1 MSASEK
7 VLSRIKKLMAL
18 ADNTGNVH
26 EAAVAL
32 RQAQV
37 LMMKYGVAPEAVA
50 LAEITSET
58 CRNIPSNALSVP
70 GWLNALVTVVCMIAG
85 CRSYYGWYQHSDRKK
100 RRSVTFYGIGERPA
114 VACYLFGVVCRQLKR
129 DAEHYLHTAC
139 THPLLKLSTIRRR
152 MDEYRLYWVAGVWS
166 VLESVEPESSE
177 KAVLDQWLS
186 RQQRSLTPAKVRQPE
201 GRKGAAMPVR
211 QPEGCRNASKVRHA
225 AWTAGSQAEI
235 FPAMTVSNNEVQFS
249 EVGNG

>member
-18 ADNTGNVH
+18 ADNTVNAH

-32 RQAQV
+32 RQAQA
-37 LMMKYGVAPEAVA
+37 LMMKYGMAPEAVA

-58 CRNIPSNALSVP
+58 CRNIPSNVLSVP
-70 GWLNALVTVVCMIAG
+70 GWLNALVTVVCMTAG

-100 RRSVTFYGIGERPA
+100 RRSVTFYGVGERPA

-201 GRKGAAMPVR
+201 G
-211 QPEGCRNASKVRHA
+211 CRNASKVRQA

>member
-114 VACYLFGVVCRQLKR
+114 VACYLFGVVCRQLSVTR
-129 DAEHYLHTAC
+129 NITCILPVHTRC
-139 THPLLKLSTIRRR
+139 
-152 MDEYRLYWVAGVWS
+152 
-166 VLESVEPESSE
+166 
-177 KAVLDQWLS
+177 
-186 RQQRSLTPAKVRQPE
+186 
-201 GRKGAAMPVR
+201 
-211 QPEGCRNASKVRHA
+211 
-225 AWTAGSQAEI
+225 
-235 FPAMTVSNNEVQFS
+235 
-249 EVGNG
+249 